1 MSPKLG
7 ISLPPFYRKLDT
19 WPAGAYSGVN
29 KGLALVVRLEISLQS
44 KGSTSIDGETD
55 KVSSC
60 LYQPPS
66 HSLDADVKPSCIYFK
81 QYQPS
86 KS

>member
-29 KGLALVVRLEISLQS
+29 KGLARVVRLELSLQS
-44 KGSTSIDGETD
+44 HGST